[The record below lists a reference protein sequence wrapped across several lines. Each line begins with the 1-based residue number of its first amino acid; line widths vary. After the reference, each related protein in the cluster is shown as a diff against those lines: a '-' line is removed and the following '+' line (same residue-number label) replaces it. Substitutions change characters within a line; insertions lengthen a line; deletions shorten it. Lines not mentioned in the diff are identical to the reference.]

1 VRNDIASGSN
11 PSLGTACVTLSHRD
25 IAEGLASERCSVNAQ
40 RVMTTLLT
48 DLPPVLM
55 LLIFIAIA
63 VGIVLVVSWFYY
75 DTFIAMAQ
83 RPPTPERNEGTGD
96 KDTPPE
102 LVIPGTFDLWSRVL
116 AFTTLAFVF
125 MLAFVLNTFWG
136 NVQSAQSATQSEA
149 ANLARLSSLALHIS
163 DPAGADALKNAITAY
178 RDSVVNEEWPFL
190 RAGDGSGASIAAIKS
205 SNALLVAVLGAQ
217 AADKSSSPMWSG
229 IESTLSDVGHDSASR
244 IEVLP
249 DSSAPTRVWTVIIL
263 GLAMLIMT
271 TAVFPT
277 RVKPYRVAISIMATL
292 VALLIFVMVQA
303 SNPFAHHV
311 TPEVFSMTIKTIS
324 K

>member
-1 VRNDIASGSN
+1 MRH
-11 PSLGTACVTLSHRD
+11 LSHRD
-25 IAEGLASERCSVNAQ
+25 IAEVLASERCAVNAQ
-40 RVMTTLLT
+40 LVMSTLLA

-83 RPPTPERNEGTGD
+83 RPPTPEKTEGTGD

-102 LVIPGTFDLWSRVL
+102 IVIPGTFDLWSRVL

-125 MLAFVLNTFWG
+125 MLAFFLNTFWG

-149 ANLARLSSLALHIS
+149 ASLARLSSLALRLS
-163 DPAGADALKNAITAY
+163 DPAGADALLKAINAY
-178 RDSVVNEEWPFL
+178 RDSVVNEEWPLL
-190 RAGDGSGASIAAIKS
+190 RAGDGGGASIAAIKS
-205 SNALLVAVLGAQ
+205 SNALLAAVLDAQ

-229 IESTLSDVGHDSASR
+229 IESTLSDAIQDSASR
-244 IEVLP
+244 IEKLP

-277 RVKPYRVAISIMATL
+277 RVKPYRVAISIMAAL

-311 TPEVFSMTIKTIS
+311 TSDVFSKTMQTS
-324 K
+324 SE